1 MSGPGPASGLA
12 PEPVPRSCADA
23 GVDAGADAGAAAGL
37 DLAAEHE
44 ALMQFLYLAPV
55 GLVQAGTDGAIT
67 LINPISAQLLMPL
80 SRDGCLDNLFTA
92 LQDVAPEVRTLCQQF
107 TAPRGKI
114 CDGLHIHLHGGGGRA
129 GPRIL
134 ALSIVKLDAARLMG
148 VLQDVTLQVQRDRQ
162 LRQSDAWLNALL
174 ASVSDYALVSLDGA
188 GRIEQWNDSIG
199 RVTGYTRSVVGQP
212 YAVFEP
218 GDTTTPEH
226 AQDLLR
232 EADGSGWSLDEGLRL
247 RADGTPFWASAM
259 ISPLPERDPAAP
271 DTDPA
276 YCLVLRDITDRRD
289 ASESW
294 RQAVFSDHLTG
305 VANRRGFFH
314 AAELELGRARRY
326 PRPVAVALF
335 DLDHFKLVNDTHG
348 HPVGDAVLRAF
359 AEALRTTFRA
369 VDVVARLGGEEF
381 AVLLPST
388 GITQACAVARRV
400 LAAVEGLTVRADGAA
415 VTFTVSAGVVLADAQ
430 AGNIDDLLKRAD
442 RALYAAKAGGRNR
455 VVCWTADLPGVA
467 A

>member
-1 MSGPGPASGLA
+1 MNTEAS
-12 PEPVPRSCADA
+12 
-23 GVDAGADAGAAAGL
+23 AGAPADDGI

-55 GLVQAGTDGAIT
+55 GLVQARGDGEIT
-67 LINPISAQLLMPL
+67 LSNPISAQLLMPL

-92 LQDVAPEVRTLCQQF
+92 LQDVAPEVRNLCEQF
-107 TAPRGKI
+107 TAPRGRI
-114 CDGLHIHLHGGGGRA
+114 CDGLHIHLHGGGRRTPG
-129 GPRIL
+129 IL
-134 ALSIVKLDAARLMG
+134 SLSIVKLDPSRLMA

-174 ASVSDYALVSLDGA
+174 ASVADYALVSLDRE

-199 RVTGYTRSVVGQP
+199 RVTGFSESVVGQP

-218 GDTTTPEH
+218 EDTTTPER
-226 AQDLLR
+226 ARDLLR
-232 EADGSGWSLDEGLRL
+232 EADDSGWSLDEGLRM
-247 RADGTPFWASAM
+247 RADGTPFWGSAM
-259 ISPLPERDPAAP
+259 ITPLPERDPLAP
-271 DTDPA
+271 DTEAA

-314 AAELELGRARRY
+314 AAELELGRARRF
-326 PRPVAVALF
+326 PRPVSLALF
-335 DLDHFKLVNDTHG
+335 DLDHFKRVNDAHG
-348 HPVGDAVLRAF
+348 HPVGDAVLREF
-359 AEALRTTFRA
+359 AQALRNAFRA

-388 GITQACAVARRV
+388 ETEQACAVAKRL
-400 LAAVEGLTVRADGAA
+400 LATVEGLTVRVDGVA
-415 VTFTVSAGVVLADAQ
+415 VAFTVSAGV
-430 AGNIDDLLKRAD
+430 AGWKPRLGGIDDLLKRAD
-442 RALYAAKAGGRNR
+442 RALYAAKADGRNR
-455 VVCWTADLPGVA
+455 VVCWRLDLQDTAA
-467 A
+467 